1 MEIINWI
8 PRLRILCWIFWGK
21 EIIYKIKYSGSLPH
35 PDFLGVTISSHVI
48 YCRFLPIFRH
58 LWTTQE
64 NQNRL
69 IRSRRICCN
78 WGENFR
84 LSQKENV
91 LDPEKVLIL
100 LITCELVSAT
110 MSIALFSWSQRFI
123 YFLFFILLQFCY
135 WNEANLPRLCQ
146 QEHLQLHFIIVE
158 VTQNILV
165 YELDLLYIFDFSLWD
180 MQIYL
185 IFDLISVNDKY
196 VPWDRNQ
203 IGIKL
208 GTDFIPKVSNC

>member
-1 MEIINWI
+1 
-8 PRLRILCWIFWGK
+8 
-21 EIIYKIKYSGSLPH
+21 
-35 PDFLGVTISSHVI
+35 
-48 YCRFLPIFRH
+48 
-58 LWTTQE
+58 
-64 NQNRL
+64 
-69 IRSRRICCN
+69 
-78 WGENFR
+78 
-84 LSQKENV
+84 
-91 LDPEKVLIL
+91 
-100 LITCELVSAT
+100 

-196 VPWDRNQ
+196 IPWDRNQ

>member
-1 MEIINWI
+1 MHVYWCHNQRMEIINWI

-110 MSIALFSWSQRFI
+110 MSIALFRD
-123 YFLFFILLQFCY
+123 
-135 WNEANLPRLCQ
+135 
-146 QEHLQLHFIIVE
+146 HK
-158 VTQNILV
+158 
-165 YELDLLYIFDFSLWD
+165 DLYISSSLFYSSFVIETKPTFLD
-180 MQIYL
+180 CVNRNIYSCIL
-185 IFDLISVNDKY
+185 SLL
-196 VPWDRNQ
+196 
-203 IGIKL
+203 KL
-208 GTDFIPKVSNC
+208 RKTFWFMN